1 MAKERV
7 RSKLNSFDS
16 RLRSRLCSIKCL
28 EKDIMRSEAPTWA
41 DQWGSGGMDDYYDK
55 QEGNDSKSNK
65 GKKMANV
72 KAAASSGL
80 DKAKSAASVGAQKV
94 KSGTSMSISWIK
106 NKCQKKSSK

>member
-1 MAKERV
+1 MT
-7 RSKLNSFDS
+7 
-16 RLRSRLCSIKCL
+16 
-28 EKDIMRSEAPTWA
+28 SEAPTWA
-41 DQWGSGGMDDYYDK
+41 DQWGAGGMDDYYDK